1 MDVYLCVCMKVRER
15 KEGGEHRE
23 KEVCEG
29 TIRALYYKSL
39 TVHVCGDNGGMSLSI
54 LALSE

>member
-1 MDVYLCVCMKVRER
+1 MDVYLCVCMRARDR

-29 TIRALYYKSL
+29 AIRALYYKSL